1 MPILPAPHLA
11 LRPNPLQST
20 ATLLFGHGA
29 SDTCCAERLVQP
41 APVARPRRST
51 LADLDLHLH
60 CSIIGT
66 CLSTGEL
73 RKLVPRFQTHIDR
86 QHASDL
92 DIHHAAVGICCDR
105 LPGWKDINKALD
117 TRHLLVIKRFK
128 AAPDEAALLALW
140 RQAMASGEVPGAYW
154 ALMTHPCITP
164 DLRATAYGDVHML
177 SHLVG
182 AANRADIRRLVALE
196 AKADE
201 LRQQNERQQ
210 ERLRDQALRHGATT
224 RQLEEEVR
232 TLRAQSRQQQGT
244 DELTALLA
252 QARAELAACDG
263 RVALHLARAEEAE
276 RKRAASD
283 ALTVSLQGELARVEA
298 QAGDALADALAVERA
313 LTAALANDG
322 NGTTLPPLD
331 GHCIAYIGG
340 RPGAVATLVRLVA
353 DAGGQ
358 LLVHDG
364 GIEERQGTLVSTLA
378 RARTVVFPVDCISHA
393 AMHTIKRS
401 CEQTGAR
408 YYPVRSA
415 SVASMIL
422 LLQRVFAPASTATPA
437 ASAPPSS
444 RFCLRHG

>member
-1 MPILPAPHLA
+1 MPTLPAPHHAPRL
-11 LRPNPLQST
+11 NPLQST
-20 ATLLFGHGA
+20 ATMLFGHGPGDA
-29 SDTCCAERLVQP
+29 CCAERSVQP
-41 APVARPRRST
+41 VPVARPRRST
-51 LADLDLHLH
+51 LADLDTHLH

-73 RKLVPRFQTHIDR
+73 RKLVPRFVAYIDR

-92 DIHHAAVGICCDR
+92 DIHHAAVGLCCDG

-117 TRHLLVIKRFK
+117 TRHLLAIKRFK
-128 AAPDEAALLALW
+128 AAQDEAALLALW
-140 RQAMASGEVPGAYW
+140 RQAMAGGEVPGAYW
-154 ALMTHPCITP
+154 ALMTHPCVTP
-164 DLRATAYGDVHML
+164 DARAAAFGDVHML

-196 AKADE
+196 TQAEE

-210 ERLRDQALRHGATT
+210 ERLRDQAQRHGDTMRA
-224 RQLEEEVR
+224 LEDEVR
-232 TLRAQSRQQQGT
+232 ALRAQCRQQPDT
-244 DELTALLA
+244 TELTEQLA
-252 QARAELAACDG
+252 RVRAELATCDS
-263 RVALHLARAEEAE
+263 RVALHLARSDEAE
-276 RKRAASD
+276 RKRAASE
-283 ALTVSLQGELARVEA
+283 ALAATLQTELVRVEE
-298 QAGDALADALAVERA
+298 QASAALADALAVERA

-331 GHCIAYIGG
+331 GCAIAYIGG

-364 GIEERQGTLVSTLA
+364 GIEERHGTLVSTLT
-378 RARTVVFPVDCISHA
+378 RAQTIVFPVDCISHA
-393 AMHTIKRS
+393 AMHTIKRT
-401 CEQTGAR
+401 CEQTGAQ

-415 SVASMIL
+415 SVASTIL
-422 LLQRVFAPASTATPA
+422 LLQRLFPKTPPAAATATPA
-437 ASAPPSS
+437 PS

>member
-11 LRPNPLQST
+11 LRPNPLLST
-20 ATLLFGHGA
+20 ATMLFGHGPGDA
-29 SDTCCAERLVQP
+29 CCAEHPAQVAQP
-41 APVARPRRST
+41 VPVARPRRST

-73 RKLVPRFQTHIDR
+73 RKLVPRFQPLIDR

-105 LPGWKDINKALD
+105 SPGWKDINKALD

-140 RQAMASGEVPGAYW
+140 SQAMASGEVPGAYW
-154 ALMTHPCITP
+154 ALMTHPCVTP
-164 DLRATAYGDVHML
+164 DARATAFGDVHML

-196 AKADE
+196 AEADE

-210 ERLRDQALRHGATT
+210 ERLREQALRHGAAT
-224 RQLEEEVR
+224 RRLEDEVR
-232 TLRAQSRQQQGT
+232 ALRVQCRQQADT
-244 DELTALLA
+244 AELEAQLA
-252 QARAELAACDG
+252 QARGELAASAS
-263 RVALHLARAEEAE
+263 RVALHLARGDEAE
-276 RKRAASD
+276 RKRTASD
-283 ALTVSLQGELARVEA
+283 ALVATLQGELARVGA
-298 QAGDALADALAVERA
+298 QASAALADALAVERA

-322 NGTTLPPLD
+322 SGTTLPPLA
-331 GHCIAYIGG
+331 GQCIAYIGG

-378 RARTVVFPVDCISHA
+378 RAQTVVFPVDCISHA

-408 YYPVRSA
+408 YHPVRSA

-422 LLQRVFAPASTATPA
+422 LLQRLFPQATMA
-437 ASAPPSS
+437 TPPSS